1 MKTSSVTKTQNTKFT
16 RDELDPNPN
25 QKKKITPSYIIL
37 LSKQTNARYLYI
49 LMKDSFRDEEL
60 TKEDTF

>member
-1 MKTSSVTKTQNTKFT
+1 MKTPSVTKTQNSHATN
-16 RDELDPNPN
+16 LI
-25 QKKKITPSYIIL
+25 QIQIKKKITPSYIIL